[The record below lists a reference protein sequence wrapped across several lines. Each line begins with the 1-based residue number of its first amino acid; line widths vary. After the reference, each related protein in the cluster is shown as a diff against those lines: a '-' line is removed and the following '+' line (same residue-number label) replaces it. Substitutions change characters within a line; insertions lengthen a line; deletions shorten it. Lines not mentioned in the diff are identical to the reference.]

1 MPNLDPWIN
10 QTVIKM
16 KNRCGYK
23 DNKLLEISG
32 GWRIILIAVLK

>member
-1 MPNLDPWIN
+1 VYAVMPNLDPWIN

-23 DNKLLEISG
+23 DNKQI
-32 GWRIILIAVLK
+32 